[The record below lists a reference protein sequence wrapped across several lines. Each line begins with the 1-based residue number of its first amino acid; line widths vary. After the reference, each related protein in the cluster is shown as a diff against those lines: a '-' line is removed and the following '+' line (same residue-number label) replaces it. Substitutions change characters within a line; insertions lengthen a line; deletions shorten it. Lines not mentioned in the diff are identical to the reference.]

1 MLGKTAFLS
10 PNARFPKALFNEF
23 ILKFMETIPGHCQYE
38 QISRTS
44 DCNIANAPYFGLG
57 SVE

>member
-1 MLGKTAFLS
+1 MLGKAETLS
-10 PNARFPKALFNEF
+10 SNARFPKALFNKF
-23 ILKFMETIPGHCQYE
+23 ILKFVERILGHRQYE

-57 SVE
+57 PAE